1 MNNIVQ
7 LAIALIE
14 KSTGKKTYTL
24 SGLLVI
30 LAVCDLLGLLP
41 SEGREA
47 IYVAALAGV
56 AASLRHALTTNSTI
70 NQLAQG
76 LEGPNEILVLKSLD
90 PPESPTE
97 QPPSAGRLYALIP
110 FLVMSCCLAGC
121 LPESQARTN
130 IEKPAETAQV
140 KATRDAAGNT
150 LFEWSIRF
158 EELRPQ
164 VTPQPVTPQPVGPQ
178 PAKPDPVKPA
188 GPQPPP
194 VPPGPTPPE
203 PDKPLPPDRFAI
215 RDKLAAAARL
225 VSPQERATRCP
236 QLATSAEDVAE
247 KIRKGTLTTPNA
259 VLQIMVGEL
268 AALPAEWQP
277 LKSAAKTEIQRVYMD
292 GLLKTMTDW
301 ADFCDT
307 VAAAFRAAV

>member
-76 LEGPNEILVLKSLD
+76 LEGSQEILDSLD
-90 PPESPTE
+90 SPE
-97 QPPSAGRLYALIP
+97 QPPKEPPTKGFYALLP

-158 EELRPQ
+158 EELRPH
-164 VTPQPVTPQPVGPQ
+164 VNPQPVGPQ

-225 VSPQERATRCP
+225 VNPQERATRCP